1 MAIRFIQDVR
11 FNAEVQDS
19 GGDPGTSGQIL
30 SSTGSATNWID
41 VPLPDFTID
50 GDLGAGPYTIAG
62 ASAQTFFVGGTGIS
76 TTASQPAVGSGQ
88 ITFNLTNTGVTAAS
102 YTSANIT
109 VDAQGRITAASNG
122 SGGTGVSGSGT
133 VGTIPI
139 WETTTSNLGDSVI
152 TTSSSDILIPQYL
165 KHTGDTDTY
174 LGFPTT
180 DRISFTAAG
189 GEKLRVVSTGV
200 VAQDDLE
207 LNSTLTDINGSVGTS
222 GQILSST
229 GTGVD
234 WIDAPAGGGTMDDW
248 RLDADSGLG
257 WPITITDNELVTI
270 AGGTGISTVGSGN
283 TLSIG
288 LANTAVSAGAYKSP
302 DITIDAQGRITA
314 ATAFPRYYSVHHF
327 NTSDKGTG
335 GTFILEW
342 DSAGAQATLNQQCQ
356 FIPVRNGDL
365 VDVKWFCDTTVTSNI
380 EIRLYNNATQLWSS
394 GTFTCSANTA
404 VNFTVSQAVSENQR
418 LNFRV
423 IYPSGFAAGYNIT
436 AEFGWD

>member
-1 MAIRFIQDVR
+1 MAIQFLDDVR
-11 FNAEVQDS
+11 FNGEVRDTS
-19 GGDPGTSGQIL
+19 GDAGTSGQIL
-30 SSTGSATNWID
+30 SSTGTGTNWVNAEIYNFD
-41 VPLPDFTID
+41 VD
-50 GDLGAGPYTIAG
+50 GDNSGGPFAIEG
-62 ASAQTFFVGGTGIS
+62 IDAQIFFVGGTGLTSTATQPIS
-76 TTASQPAVGSGQ
+76 GSAT
-88 ITFNLTNTGVTAAS
+88 ITFDLDDTAVTAGA

-122 SGGTGVSGSGT
+122 SGGSGVSGSGT
-133 VGTIPI
+133 VGTIPV
-139 WETTTSNLGDSVI
+139 WESTTSNLGDSPIVVS
-152 TTSSSDILIPQYL
+152 TNDLDIPQYIR
-165 KHTGDTDTY
+165 HIGDTNTY
-174 LGFPTT
+174 FGFPTT
-180 DRISFTAAG
+180 DRITLAAAG
-189 GEKLRVVSTGV
+189 GEKLRIISTGV

-234 WIDAPAGGGTMDDW
+234 WIDAPSGGGTMDDW
-248 RLDADSGLG
+248 RLDADSGLS

-270 AGGTGISTVGSGN
+270 AGGTGISTAGSGN

-288 LANTAVSAGAYKSP
+288 LDNTTVSAGSYKNP
-302 DITIDAQGRITA
+302 DLTIDAQGRITA

-335 GTFILEW
+335 GTAILEW
-342 DSAGAQATLNQQCQ
+342 DSAGAQTTLNQQCQ